1 MGQYIDIVDNLV
13 EGLLEVIPIKYLS
26 SSSFEKEIQESKYRI
41 EWNLFVVLGL
51 SLKESLEG
59 KDAVTEEKIKSMCR
73 SQAKRGAPSIY
84 KFVSFLINAY
94 CSQNNIKIDLRE
106 IKIALHSLGVAKF
119 DKINHWDSSDYD
131 IMESVTRRNKLEM
144 PSKLSSTQQFIM
156 KDNRNF
162 FIVHGHNEE
171 VKEKV
176 ARFVAHL
183 KLEPII
189 LHEQPDQG
197 RTIIEKFE
205 ANSAEVNFAI
215 VLLTADDEGKA
226 KKETDYKKRARQ
238 NVIFEMG
245 YFVGLISRSHVMF
258 LLEEGVEKP
267 SDLDGIVYTSLKED
281 WKTKLFKELQACGYD
296 VDPKD
301 LVS

>member
-1 MGQYIDIVDNLV
+1 MEIKELIE
-13 EGLLEVIPIKYLS
+13 EGLAIIKKKPKGGYYRD
-26 SSSFEKEIQESKYRI
+26 IQDKQRYYT
-41 EWNLFVVLGL
+41 W
-51 SLKESLEG
+51 
-59 KDAVTEEKIKSMCR
+59 T
-73 SQAKRGAPSIY
+73 
-84 KFVSFLINAY
+84 
-94 CSQNNIKIDLRE
+94 NNIETFLENIKFKQTRINQFKVDAWNFRIDE
-106 IKIALHSLGVAKF
+106 IMGLLKSIENNPPTA
-119 DKINHWDSSDYD
+119 
-131 IMESVTRRNKLEM
+131 SVKKKERKSVVTNKV
-144 PSKLSSTQQFIM
+144 
-156 KDNRNF
+156 
-162 FIVHGHNEE
+162 FIVHGHNEA

-176 ARFVAHL
+176 ARFVEHL

-205 ANSAEVNFAI
+205 VNSAEVNFAI

-226 KKETDYKKRARQ
+226 KKETDFKERARQ

-267 SDLDGIVYTSLKED
+267 SDLDGIVYTSLKDD
-281 WKTKLFKELQACGYD
+281 WKTKLFKGLQACGYN